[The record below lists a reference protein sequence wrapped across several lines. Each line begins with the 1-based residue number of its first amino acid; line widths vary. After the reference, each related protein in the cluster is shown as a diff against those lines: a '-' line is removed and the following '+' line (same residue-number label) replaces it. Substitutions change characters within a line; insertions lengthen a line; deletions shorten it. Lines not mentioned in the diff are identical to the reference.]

1 MKQLNFSFEYSP
13 SKPVFLADLK
23 AEWEKDS
30 VRGWVIPASSVVSDH
45 DDSQIRVVG
54 NGWEILSQ
62 AIPTNEDRFVIKR
75 IARFGEA
82 VFKDEIKAK
91 AEDKSFVL
99 GAIDWGYLNDKMP
112 WELQNLKKLLKI

>member
-1 MKQLNFSFEYSP
+1 MWCNCYVFHTSGKANFVPYLIL
-13 SKPVFLADLK
+13 VAD
-23 AEWEKDS
+23 
-30 VRGWVIPASSVVSDH
+30 G
-45 DDSQIRVVG
+45 IRVVE

-62 AIPTNEDRFVIKR
+62 AIPTNKDRFVIKR

-99 GAIDWGYLNDKMP
+99 GAFDWGYPNDKMP
-112 WELQNLKKLLKI
+112 WELQNLKKLPSKIIKI